1 MLTGTPAALCMRGCV
16 ASADMRLMMHWF
28 EGGGLGTLGVR
39 ASDWLP
45 EVSSMLKQWSGTCYT
60 CSFQL

>member
-1 MLTGTPAALCMRGCV
+1 MRGCV

-45 EVSSMLKQWSGTCYT
+45 EWLVSSMLKQWSGTCYT